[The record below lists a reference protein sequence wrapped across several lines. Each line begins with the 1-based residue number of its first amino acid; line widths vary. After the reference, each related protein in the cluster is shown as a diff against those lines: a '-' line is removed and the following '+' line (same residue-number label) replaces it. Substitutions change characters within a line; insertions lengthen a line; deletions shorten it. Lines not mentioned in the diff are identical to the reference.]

1 MDEKTVRREI
11 KNLVDKFEKIKEE
24 GKYKKYNE
32 EQTKKNFI
40 LPLFRALGWDVESD
54 DVKAEEKVSKKR
66 VDYAFRINGHP
77 KFYLECK
84 PFREFISEPKYAK
97 QAIEYAWNKSVTWA
111 ILCNF
116 EGIRV
121 FNAEWKWN
129 DKQPMRN
136 QFLDLRYT
144 DYLGSSFEYLSWLSR
159 ESFEKGILDEK
170 ATVLG
175 KKTTKKPIGEQL
187 LADFTEYRDILSKD
201 ILKNNKN
208 LNLSHD
214 ELDEAVQRIL
224 DRIIFMRTCEDK
236 EIESDTLESL
246 IRIFE
251 NRKEK
256 IFTEL
261 NKRYREYDEG
271 YNSKLFQEHLCE
283 KVVISDSV
291 LKEIIFGTYRSKNF
305 DIRYDFS
312 AIDADVLGNIYEQY
326 LGHILKKT
334 PMLAKIKN
342 GKIHRKEQGIYYTPT
357 YIVDY
362 IVRNTLVNKLKK
374 RGIKPDE
381 IKLIDPAC
389 GSGSF
394 LLKAFD
400 ALSEFVVKEEGKTQ
414 QTKFEDVTSGKI
426 LKRKTELLK
435 NTIFGVDLDGQAVEI
450 TQLNLLLKLAEKR
463 YRLPTLKENIKI
475 GNTLI
480 QDPII
485 SENKGLNWTEEFK
498 EIIDN
503 GGFDVIIGNPPW
515 GAKINEDEKSYFKEN
530 YESVNREIDSHNLF
544 IEKSIDLLK
553 NNGYLG
559 FIVPNTWMYLDSTE
573 TLRKKILDN
582 CRIVKIVE
590 LTKYIFADA
599 PDIIPV
605 ILILE
610 KNKSN
615 IKRKNNKIAVYSFSD
630 VKKINQND
638 LYDISYNK
646 INQNDI
652 INANSKIFNLNLTE
666 DVAEILDKIKKN
678 SKNLSE
684 LVKTNYGIKTGDNKK
699 YLRNEKEPGNF
710 KKCLKTK
717 EIQPFKIKWKGLW
730 LNYGEQLA
738 GFRKDNIEVPK
749 IIIQYIRKLSL
760 KRRLICGFDEEG
772 EYYPLNNYS
781 YITGDKKVLKCI
793 IGILNSRLMNFY
805 YSYTFIDYNIKPTY
819 IGKIPIKYPID
830 DILKNKL
837 INYVSDILKLNN
849 ELVQIEDK
857 KIDKK
862 TSIENKIA
870 KLNIEIDNIIYKIY
884 GLSNKQIV
892 VVENNTNY

>member
-1 MDEKTVRREI
+1 MDEKALKKEI
-11 KNLVDKFEKIKEE
+11 KGLVEKFERIKKE
-24 GKYKKYNE
+24 GRYKKYNE

-40 LPLFRALGWDVESD
+40 LPLFRVLGWDVESD
-54 DVKAEEKVSKKR
+54 DVRAEEKVSKKR
-66 VDYAFRINGHP
+66 VDYAFRIDGYP

-111 ILCNF
+111 ILTNF

-129 DKQPMRN
+129 DKQPLRN
-136 QFLDLRYT
+136 QFLDLRYD
-144 DYLGSSFEYLSWLSR
+144 DYLGSSFEYLTWLSR
-159 ESFEKGILDEK
+159 ESFEKNVLDKK

-175 KKTTKKPIGEQL
+175 KKIKKRPIGDQL
-187 LADFTEYRDILSKD
+187 LADFTEFRNILSKD
-201 ILKNNKN
+201 ILKNNKKMD
-208 LNLSHD
+208 LTHD
-214 ELDEAVQRIL
+214 DLDETVQRIL

-236 EIESDTLESL
+236 EIEADTLESL
-246 IRIFE
+246 VRIYSDKKD
-251 NRKEK
+251 RLYKE
-256 IFTEL
+256 L
-261 NKRYREYDEG
+261 SKRYREYDKG

-283 KVVISDSV
+283 KVVISNDV
-291 LKEIIFGTYRSKNF
+291 LKQVIRGTYRSKNL

-334 PMLAKIKN
+334 PQRAKIKN
-342 GKIHRKEQGIYYTPT
+342 GKVHRKEQGIYYTPT

-362 IVRNTLVNKLKK
+362 IVRNTVGEKLKK
-374 RGIKPDE
+374 KRIKVDE
-381 IKLIDPAC
+381 LKISDPAC

-400 ALSEFVVKEEGKTQ
+400 SLWNYTKNKEKKAH
-414 QTKFEDVTSGKI
+414 QTKFEDISEGTL

-435 NTIFGVDLDGQAVEI
+435 NTIFGVDLDPQAVEI
-450 TQLNLLLKLAEKR
+450 SQLNLLLKLAEKR
-463 YRLPTLKENIKI
+463 YRLPTLQENIKI

-480 QDPII
+480 QDPGI
-485 SENKGLNWTEEFK
+485 SENKVLNWDNEFRK
-498 EIIDN
+498 IFDN

-530 YESVNREIDSHNLF
+530 YLSVNREIDSHNLF

-559 FIVPNTWMYLDSTE
+559 FIVPNTWMYLNSTE
-573 TLRKKILDN
+573 TLRKKILDT
-582 CRIVKIVE
+582 CRIIKIVE

-599 PDIIPV
+599 PDIVPV

-615 IKRKNNKIAVYSFSD
+615 KKRKNNKIFAYSFSD

-638 LYDISYNK
+638 LYNISYNK
-646 INQNDI
+646 INQTDI
-652 INANSKIFNLNLTE
+652 IDSDSKIFNLNLTE
-666 DVAEILDKIKKN
+666 DVVEILNKIKKN
-678 SKNLSE
+678 SKKLSE
-684 LVKTNYGIKTGDNKK
+684 LVKTNYGIKTGNNKK
-699 YLRNEKEPGNF
+699 YLKYEKESENF
-710 KKCLKTK
+710 RKCLKTK
-717 EIQPFKIKWKGLW
+717 EIKPFKIKWKGLW
-730 LNYGEQLA
+730 LDYGEHLA
-738 GFRKDNIEVPK
+738 GFRKESLEVPK

-781 YITGDKKVLKCI
+781 YITGDKKILKYI

-819 IGKIPIKYPID
+819 IRKLPIKFPED
-830 DILKNKL
+830 NKLKIKL
-837 INYVSDILKLNN
+837 INLVSDIVNQNN
-849 ELVQIEDK
+849 ELVGIEDK
-857 KIDKK
+857 KIDKT
-862 TSIENKIA
+862 TSIENKIV
-870 KLNIEIDNIIYKIY
+870 KLNKDIDDTVYKIY
-884 GLSNKQIV
+884 GLSIKQINIV
-892 VVENNTNY
+892 KRNTEY